1 MQKIF
6 SKICLNSKN
15 MCSILVFAYFFLL
28 GIILGL
34 LYDLFKIF
42 RILIA
47 KNSFIFFMD
56 ILYFVICSLVT
67 FALCIF
73 INSGI
78 IRGFIFQGEFL
89 GFIIYKYIFSRI
101 ILKFMQKILF
111 GIKIVRF
118 IKSPKLF
125 IFDNNR
131 PK

>member
-1 MQKIF
+1 M
-6 SKICLNSKN
+6 SSV
-15 MCSILVFAYFFLL
+15 LVFAYFFLL
-28 GIILGL
+28 GIFLGL

-42 RILIA
+42 RIIIA

-67 FALCIF
+67 FVLCIF

-78 IRGFIFQGEFL
+78 TRGFIFQGEFF
-89 GFIIYKYIFSRI
+89 GFITYKYIFSRI
-101 ILKFMQKILF
+101 ISKFMQKILF

-118 IKSPKLF
+118 IKKPKLF

-131 PK
+131 SKK